1 MPGHRNEDGYCD
13 EPWVFESAVTQP
25 DGIRVQVVITVP
37 PDAAWGDVRETAEI
51 AQMAT
56 NHALTQI
63 DRCKERVPF

>member
-1 MPGHRNEDGYCD
+1 MPGNRDDDGRPI
-13 EPWVFESAVTQP
+13 EPYVFESTVTQP

-37 PDAAWGDVRETAEI
+37 SRAAWSDVRETAEI